1 MGTEARGTRG
11 SKLTRNKDV
20 LNNVRMV
27 DVSTMSSKVDKLHV
41 EVTDFMEKM
50 IDPKKIEDDK
60 RWHKETTVSYGFSSS
75 DFVRVYEKFN
85 PYFYK
90 LNLDE
95 RIELARK
102 LIKSGNS
109 TILHIGIHLLR
120 ISIRELNQTHFK
132 FFDECFDHITD
143 WGNTDLFCSEILRP
157 MLEKMSE
164 QVIKLLRKWNKSQN
178 KWKRRASVVVFTRG
192 TAKSGKFIDEALALC
207 ENLIW
212 DEEDLVRKGVG
223 WALKDNMR
231 ADKNR
236 VIEYVKSL
244 RRKGVSSTI
253 TLYAIRDLKGE
264 QRKETLKIKKK

>member
-1 MGTEARGTRG
+1 MRVA
-11 SKLTRNKDV
+11 DV
-20 LNNVRMV
+20 N
-27 DVSTMSSKVDKLHV
+27 TMSSKVDKLHV
-41 EVTDFMEKM
+41 EVTKFMEKM
-50 IDPKKIEDDK
+50 IDPKKIESDK
-60 RWHKETTVSYGFSSS
+60 RWHKEPVVSYGFSSS
-75 DFVRVYEKFN
+75 DFVKVYEKFN
-85 PYFYK
+85 PIFYD

-120 ISIRELNQTHFK
+120 ISRKELNQTHFK
-132 FFDECFDHITD
+132 FFNECFDHITD

-157 MLEKMSE
+157 MLEKMPE
-164 QVIKLLRKWNKSQN
+164 KVIKLLRKWNKSEN
-178 KWKRRASVVVFTRG
+178 KWKRRASVVVFTRS
-192 TAKSGKFIDEALALC
+192 TAKSGKFIDEALELC
-207 ENLIW
+207 ANLIW

-253 TLYAIRDLKGE
+253 TLYATRDLKGE
-264 QRKETLKIKKK
+264 EKKEILRIKKEQT